1 MLLSDVTMK
10 KENIYVKDVAQIS
23 IQKPLCEEWML
34 SPMLYNEPY
43 VRAQDPNFKEF
54 VTSLESRR
62 LGKILKRAIATS
74 LTVVKGSGIAVPDAI
89 ITGTGMGCIENTEHF
104 LSALCNEGEQFLKP
118 THFMQSTHNTISSLI
133 GIYLKCNGYNATD
146 SHRGISFD
154 SALLDA
160 VMQMERGSIKSALVG
175 AHDEMSPTYY
185 SFMNKSGYVDGE
197 HEICSEAAVSVMLS
211 TDVANAVARICG
223 VELMYRPTEQMLRY
237 NFKRLL
243 DSAGID
249 ASQLDGVVL
258 GVSGNPAKDDC
269 YSVALKQLFGNE
281 AGSREK
287 GLPLLRYKNIFGEGF
302 SSSALG
308 FYAAVCCIKNGYIPK
323 AMYAGRY
330 VGSGMLSNVLDGVND
345 KDMDNDGV
353 CRLLL
358 VNMAEGRDCALIIL
372 EKVCGK

>member
-1 MLLSDVTMK
+1 MK
-10 KENIYVKDVAQIS
+10 KQNIYVKEVAQIS

-54 VTSLESRR
+54 VTPMESRR

-133 GIYLKCNGYNATD
+133 GIYLKCNGYNATY

-160 VMQMERGSIKSALVG
+160 VMQMESGSIKSALVG
-175 AHDEMSPTYY
+175 GHDEMSPTYY
-185 SFMNKSGYVDGE
+185 SFMKKSGYVDGT

-223 VELMYRPTEQMLRY
+223 TELMYRPTKQMLRY
-237 NFKRLL
+237 NFNRLL
-243 DSAGID
+243 ESAEID

-258 GVSGNPAKDDC
+258 GISGNPAKDDC
-269 YSVALKQLFGNE
+269 YDAVLKQLFGDE
-281 AGSREK
+281 VGCTVK
-287 GLPLLRYKNIFGEGF
+287 GVPLLRHKNIFGEGF

-308 FYAAVCCIKNGYIPK
+308 FYAAVCCIRGGYIPK
-323 AMYAGRY
+323 MMYAGRY
-330 VGSGMLSNVLDGVND
+330 AESGILSYEPDCLAD
-345 KDMDNDGV
+345 KAAENDGV
-353 CRLLL
+353 RRLLL
-358 VNMAEGRDCALIIL
+358 INMAEGRDCALIIL

>member
-1 MLLSDVTMK
+1 MK
-10 KENIYVKDVAQIS
+10 KQNIYVKEVAQIS

-54 VTSLESRR
+54 VTPMESRR

-133 GIYLKCNGYNATD
+133 GIYLKCNGYNATY

-160 VMQMERGSIKSALVG
+160 VMQMESGSIKSALVG
-175 AHDEMSPTYY
+175 GHDEMSPTYY
-185 SFMNKSGYVDGE
+185 SFMKKSGYVDGA

-223 VELMYRPTEQMLRY
+223 TELMYRPTKQMLRY
-237 NFKRLL
+237 NFNRLL
-243 DSAGID
+243 ESAEID
-249 ASQLDGVVL
+249 ASKLDGAVL
-258 GVSGNPAKDDC
+258 GISGNPAKEDC
-269 YSVALKQLFGNE
+269 YDAVLKQLFGDE
-281 AGSREK
+281 TGCTVK
-287 GLPLLRYKNIFGEGF
+287 GVPLLRYKNIFGEGF

-308 FYAAVCCIKNGYIPK
+308 FYAAVCCIRGGYIPK
-323 AMYAGRY
+323 MMYAGRY
-330 VGSGMLSNVLDGVND
+330 AESGILSYEPDCLVD
-345 KDMDNDGV
+345 KAAENDGV
-353 CRLLL
+353 RRLLL
-358 VNMAEGRDCALIIL
+358 INMAEGRDCALIIL